1 MIDKIRVKRGK
12 GEGGRGEI
20 DVVGRS
26 VLKYSRT
33 ANHRYTAV
41 ANTQHMTAATVN
53 LSSVIMKPCIM
64 QSELPAGSREKG
76 GREVEK
82 LFALTLLSF
91 LLLLPRSFLSSV
103 DPELTDGREG
113 GREEGGIHE
122 G

>member
-1 MIDKIRVKRGK
+1 MIDKIRVKKGK
-12 GEGGRGEI
+12 GEGGREGGNRRCWKERLEI
-20 DVVGRS
+20 FTHCP
-26 VLKYSRT
+26 T

-41 ANTQHMTAATVN
+41 ANTQHMTTATVN

-91 LLLLPRSFLSSV
+91 LLLPRSFLSSV

-113 GREEGGIHE
+113 GGIHE